1 MNNQEP
7 QVTVLMSVYNGEK
20 YAVDAVESVLNQT
33 FIDFEF
39 LIFEDC
45 SKDNSLSILQDYA
58 KKDTRINLIANETNQ
73 GLTANLIQGMN
84 IAKGTYLARMDA
96 DDICLP
102 ERFAKQVEYLNKHQE
117 ISLLGSSVIFFEDN
131 GYEFI
136 GYQPIEHDEIKV
148 ELLLGY
154 TMMHPSVM
162 MRLNNFRKHNLNYD
176 VSFRYSQDFDLWVR
190 AIALLKFANIKEPLL
205 KMREH
210 PNKISRELK
219 PQQKVLS
226 DRIRNN
232 QLVSLKIEFS
242 EEEITAFHL
251 RCSQTSLVDFAQ
263 MKNYESILQKILNKN
278 KTSKDFDSYVLN
290 KKIQQLFIGY
300 CIDELGA
307 GNKIGLYFW
316 KSSFLKTSYSHPLLM
331 VRITIRTFLFIFKTK

>member
-1 MNNQEP
+1 MKEIYP
-7 QVTVLMSVYNGEK
+7 QVTVLMSVYNSEK
-20 YAVDAVESVLNQT
+20 YVAAAIESILAQSFT
-33 FIDFEF
+33 DFEF
-39 LIFEDC
+39 LLYDDC
-45 SKDNSLSILQDYA
+45 STDSSLEILKKYASID
-58 KKDTRINLIANETNQ
+58 DRIILVANPINR
-73 GLTANLIQGMN
+73 GLTATLVEGMN
-84 IAKGTYLARMDA
+84 NARGKYLARMDA
-96 DDICLP
+96 DDICYP
-102 ERFAKQVEYLNKHQE
+102 ERLLKQVTYLNEHQE
-117 ISLLGSSVIFFEDN
+117 ISLLGSSVLFFDDH
-131 GYEFI
+131 GYEFA
-136 GYQPIEHDEIKV
+136 GYQPVEHNEIKV

-162 MRLNNFRKHNLNYD
+162 MRLNDFKKYNLNYD

-190 AIALLKFANIKEPLL
+190 AVALLKFANIKEPLL

-316 KSSFLKTSYSHPLLM
+316 KSSFLKTSYSNPLLM